1 MPSSRK
7 EVCVALKLYRRRD
20 QDRID
25 ATAAQRAREDDSPR
39 LAREVPALRTLR
51 IQFEDRRAG
60 SGLTAM
66 TYSKPIV
73 VASAAAS
80 FEIRC
85 MEPRCDGRHDLT
97 HRILSALRRG
107 QPSFSD
113 ESACNGIVGELQ
125 CDHVLMY
132 VCTATYAG

>member
-1 MPSSRK
+1 M
-7 EVCVALKLYRRRD
+7 AIKLYQRRD

-25 ATAAQRAREDDSPR
+25 ATAAQRQREDDAPR
-39 LAREVPALRTLR
+39 LCDQVPALRSLR
-51 IQFEDRRAG
+51 IQFEDRRAA

-73 VASAAAS
+73 VASAPAS

-97 HRILSALRRG
+97 RSILNALR
-107 QPSFSD
+107 QNQASFGA
-113 ESACNGIVGELQ
+113 ESPCNGIVSDQ
-125 CDHVLMY
+125 HCDHVLIY
-132 VCTATYAG
+132 KCTATYA

>member
-1 MPSSRK
+1 M
-7 EVCVALKLYRRRD
+7 AIKLYQRRD

-25 ATAAQRAREDDSPR
+25 AATAQREREDAAPR
-39 LAREVPALRTLR
+39 LCDTVPGLRTLR

-66 TYSKPIV
+66 SYSKPVV
-73 VASAAAS
+73 VASAPAT

-97 HRILSALRRG
+97 TQILLALRRNER
-107 QPSFSD
+107 SFSG
-113 ESACNGIVGELQ
+113 ESACNGIVGDQ
-125 CDHVLMY
+125 HCDHVLMY
-132 VCTATYAG
+132 ACTATYAA